1 MLQKETLSFF
11 NELRENNHKDWFDL
25 NRDRYQNA
33 KKDYLKMVAE
43 ILSGMQKYD
52 SGLLHLQPK
61 DCIFRINRDIRFS
74 KDKSPYKTHLGII
87 MTPGGR
93 KLENAG
99 YYVHLD
105 QAEGSF
111 AGGGIYM
118 PSGEILKKIR
128 KEVSVFYEDLEE
140 ILKSPDFK
148 KVYGDM
154 DRSKDITLTR
164 PPKGY
169 EESDPAIDFL
179 KLKSFTASSSLDADI
194 FTDPDG
200 VKKIVSILSKLKPL
214 IGFLN
219 RALQE

>member
-11 NELRENNHKDWFDL
+11 NELRENNHKEWFDR
-25 NRDRYQNA
+25 NRDRYQKA
-33 KKDYLKMVAE
+33 KTDYLKMVAE
-43 ILSGMQKYD
+43 ILSGMQKID
-52 SGLLHLQPK
+52 PGLMHLQPK

-128 KEVSVFYEDLEE
+128 KEVSVFYEDLEK
-140 ILKSPDFK
+140 IVKAPDFK

-154 DRSKDITLTR
+154 DRSKEITLTR

-179 KLKSFTASSSLDADI
+179 KLKSFTASSKLDEDI